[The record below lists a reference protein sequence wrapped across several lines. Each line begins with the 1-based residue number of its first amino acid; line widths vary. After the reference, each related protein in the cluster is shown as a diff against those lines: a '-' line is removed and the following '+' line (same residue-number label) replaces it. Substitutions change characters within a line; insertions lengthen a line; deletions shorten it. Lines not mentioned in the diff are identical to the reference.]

1 MKRLVWLL
9 TLCLLW
15 PTLAI
20 AAVQDC
26 TIAWTART
34 EADLAGYRIS
44 WGTTSGTYTSFAT
57 VGRVTTTT
65 CASIGITSSGTY
77 YLIVRAY
84 DTSNQFAAN
93 SNQVTFTLATVT
105 APPTT
110 PTISSFTPSSG
121 IVGTSVTISGT
132 NFSSTLSS
140 NTVKFNGTTA
150 SLSSG
155 NTTQLIATVPS
166 GASTGKITV
175 TVGANTATSASDFT
189 ITTPPSTTTWD
200 LVTEYSNTQGPVW
213 YYLNEDLSQM
223 SYGHA
228 VYGGSYY
235 QGATTY
241 GGIGA
246 GYIHPSDPTT
256 NPTQANGIIR
266 WVSPVN
272 ATISLEGTYRD
283 VDTVTGDGVNF
294 SIVKNGSTTLFSA
307 DVPSGTGTRSYS
319 ISSTVVTIG
328 DTIDFTVDPKTE
340 HAWDGTALT
349 STIAV
354 VSLTPPPSPLPPGP
368 PPPPVSTTNLL
379 SLTASAQSIFVG
391 ESLVI
396 TATLDSAPSATIPII
411 ITNTDPMILASPSSI
426 NIPAGATTAGFTVL
440 GVGVGQTTLSATF
453 GSVTK
458 LLTLT
463 INPLA
468 TVVQPTL
475 LAPSDKIELPASTRF
490 VILRWQAIPNAVR
503 YELRVRDD
511 TVSSDNTSACVG
523 YRICMLDLINTSY
536 RIDLKRGHSY
546 TWFVRWTDIAGN
558 TSVDSQREFSVQ
570 LNP

>member
-1 MKRLVWLL
+1 MRRLAWLL
-9 TLCLLW
+9 ALCLLL
-15 PTLAI
+15 PSLAQ
-20 AAVQDC
+20 AAVQNC

-34 EADLAGYRIS
+34 EADLAGYRIL
-44 WGTTSGTYTSFAT
+44 WGTSSGTYPSFAN
-57 VGRVTTTT
+57 VGLTTSTT
-65 CASIGITSSGTY
+65 CASIGITSAGTY
-77 YLIVRAY
+77 YLIVRPF

-93 SNQVTFTLATVT
+93 SNQATFTLATVPDPPT
-105 APPTT
+105 APTITGFT
-110 PTISSFTPSSG
+110 PTSG
-121 IVGTSVTISGT
+121 VIGTSVTIFGT

-155 NTTQLIATVPS
+155 SSTQLIATVPS
-166 GASTGKITV
+166 GATTGKISI
-175 TVGANTATSASDFT
+175 TVGSNTATSSGDFT
-189 ITTPPSTTTWD
+189 ITTPPSTTTWN
-200 LVTEYSNTQGPVW
+200 LVTEYSSTQGPIW

-228 VYGGSYY
+228 VYGGTYY

-241 GGIGA
+241 GAIGA

-256 NPTQANGIIR
+256 NPTQANGLIR

-272 ATISLEGTYRD
+272 ATISLAGTYRD
-283 VDTVTGDGVNF
+283 VDIATGDGVNF
-294 SIVKNGSTTLFSA
+294 SIVKNGSSTLFSD

-319 ISSTVVTIG
+319 ITATVSAG

-340 HAWDGTALT
+340 HAWDGMALT

-354 VSLTPPPSPLPPGP
+354 VSLTPPPPPPPPGP
-368 PPPPVSTTNLL
+368 PPPPPSTINLL
-379 SLTASAQSIFVG
+379 SLTAAAQSIFVG
-391 ESLVI
+391 ESLVLI
-396 TATLDSAPSATIPII
+396 VTLDNAPSTVVPIT
-411 ITNTDPMILASPSSI
+411 ITNTDPSILATPSTIS
-426 NIPAGATTAGFTVL
+426 IPAGAKTAGFTVL
-440 GVGVGQTTLSATF
+440 GMGAGNTTVSASLGSGV
-453 GSVTK
+453 K
-458 LLTLT
+458 T
-463 INPLA
+463 ISIVVNPLA
-468 TVVQPTL
+468 TVVSPTL

-490 VILRWQAIPNAVR
+490 VTLRWQAIPNAVR

-511 TVSSDNTSACVG
+511 TVSSDNTSACIG

-536 RIDLKRGHSY
+536 RIELKRGHSY

-558 TSVDSQREFSVQ
+558 TSADSQREFSVH

>member
-65 CASIGITSSGTY
+65 CASIGITSAGTY

-150 SLSSG
+150 ALSSG

-166 GASTGKITV
+166 SASTGKITV

-256 NPTQANGIIR
+256 NPTQANGLIR

-272 ATISLEGTYRD
+272 ATISLAGTYRD

-354 VSLTPPPSPLPPGP
+354 VSLTPPPPPPPTGP

-458 LLTLT
+458 LITLT

-475 LAPSDKIELPASTRF
+475 LAPSDKIELPATTRF

-511 TVSSDNTSACVG
+511 TVSRDNTSSCVG
-523 YRICMLDLINTSY
+523 YRICMLDLTNTSY
-536 RIDLKRGHSY
+536 RVDLKRGHSY
-546 TWFVRWTDIAGN
+546 TWFVRWVDIAGN
-558 TSVDSQREFSVQ
+558 TSSDSDREFSVH

>member
-1 MKRLVWLL
+1 M
-9 TLCLLW
+9 
-15 PTLAI
+15 
-20 AAVQDC
+20 
-26 TIAWTART
+26 
-34 EADLAGYRIS
+34 
-44 WGTTSGTYTSFAT
+44 
-57 VGRVTTTT
+57 
-65 CASIGITSSGTY
+65 
-77 YLIVRAY
+77 
-84 DTSNQFAAN
+84 
-93 SNQVTFTLATVT
+93 
-105 APPTT
+105 
-110 PTISSFTPSSG
+110 
-121 IVGTSVTISGT
+121 
-132 NFSSTLSS
+132 
-140 NTVKFNGTTA
+140 
-150 SLSSG
+150 
-155 NTTQLIATVPS
+155 
-166 GASTGKITV
+166 
-175 TVGANTATSASDFT
+175 
-189 ITTPPSTTTWD
+189 
-200 LVTEYSNTQGPVW
+200 W

-272 ATISLEGTYRD
+272 ATISLAGTYRD

-294 SIVKNGSTTLFSA
+294 SIVKNGSTTLFSD

-354 VSLTPPPSPLPPGP
+354 VSLTPPPPPPPPGP

-475 LAPSDKIELPASTRF
+475 LAPSDKIELPATTRF

-511 TVSSDNTSACVG
+511 TVSRDNTSSCVG
-523 YRICMLDLINTSY
+523 YRICMLDLTNTSY
-536 RIDLKRGHSY
+536 RVDLKRGHSY
-546 TWFVRWTDIAGN
+546 TWFVRWVDIAGN
-558 TSVDSQREFSVQ
+558 TSSDSDREFSVH

>member
-15 PTLAI
+15 PTLAV

-65 CASIGITSSGTY
+65 CASIGITSAGTY

-140 NTVKFNGTTA
+140 NTGKFNGTTA
-150 SLSSG
+150 ALSSG

-166 GASTGKITV
+166 SVSTGKITV

-256 NPTQANGIIR
+256 NPTQANGLIR

-272 ATISLEGTYRD
+272 ATISLAGTYRD

-294 SIVKNGSTTLFSA
+294 SIVKNGSTTLFSD

-354 VSLTPPPSPLPPGP
+354 VSLTPPPPPPPPGP

-475 LAPSDKIELPASTRF
+475 LAPYDKIELPATTRF

-511 TVSSDNTSACVG
+511 TVSRDNTSSCVG
-523 YRICMLDLINTSY
+523 YRICMLDLTNTSY
-536 RIDLKRGHSY
+536 RVDLKRGHSY
-546 TWFVRWTDIAGN
+546 TWFVRWVDIAGN
-558 TSVDSQREFSVQ
+558 TSSDSDREFSVH

>member
-1 MKRLVWLL
+1 MIRVLLALIIWLIAS
-9 TLCLLW
+9 
-15 PTLAI
+15 PSF
-20 AAVQDC
+20 AAVQNC
-26 TIAWTART
+26 SFAWNART
-34 EADLAGYRIS
+34 EADLAGYKIS
-44 WGTTSGTYTSFAT
+44 WGTASGTYPNVVTL
-57 VGRVTTTT
+57 GPVTTIT
-65 CASIGITSSGTY
+65 CAQLGMTSAATY
-77 YLIVRAY
+77 YAVINAF
-84 DTSNQFAAN
+84 DTSNQTGPN
-93 SNQVTFTLATVT
+93 SSQISVTLATVT
-105 APPTT
+105 APSTA
-110 PTISSFTPSSG
+110 PTITTFSPSSG

-150 SLSSG
+150 ALSSG

-272 ATISLEGTYRD
+272 ATISLAGTYRD

-294 SIVKNGSTTLFSA
+294 SIVKNGSTTLFSD

-354 VSLTPPPSPLPPGP
+354 VSLTPPPPPPPTGP

-475 LAPSDKIELPASTRF
+475 LAPSDKIELPATTRF

-511 TVSSDNTSACVG
+511 TVSRDNTSSCVG
-523 YRICMLDLINTSY
+523 YRICMLDLTNTSY
-536 RIDLKRGHSY
+536 RVDLKRGHSY
-546 TWFVRWTDIAGN
+546 TWFVRWVDIAGN
-558 TSVDSQREFSVQ
+558 TSSDSDREFSVH

>member
-1 MKRLVWLL
+1 VRRLAWLL

-15 PTLAI
+15 PTLAV

-44 WGTTSGTYTSFAT
+44 WGTVSGTYTSFT
-57 VGRVTTTT
+57 NVGLVTTTT
-65 CASIGITSSGTY
+65 CASIGITSAGTY
-77 YLIVRAY
+77 YLIVRAF
-84 DTSNQFAAN
+84 DTSNQLAAN

-175 TVGANTATSASDFT
+175 TVGANTVTSSGDFT

-200 LVTEYSNTQGPVW
+200 LVSEYSNIQGPVW

-228 VYGGSYY
+228 VYGGTYW

-272 ATISLEGTYRD
+272 ATISLAGTYRD

-294 SIVKNGSTTLFSA
+294 SIVKNGSSTLFSD

-319 ISSTVVTIG
+319 ITATVSAG

-340 HAWDGTALT
+340 YAWDGTALT

-354 VSLTPPPSPLPPGP
+354 VSLTPPPPPPPPGP
-368 PPPPVSTTNLL
+368 PPPPTSTINLL

-391 ESLVI
+391 ESLVL
-396 TATLDSAPSATIPII
+396 TATLDNAPSTTVPITIS
-411 ITNTDPMILASPSSI
+411 NTDTSILATPSTI
-426 NIPAGATTAGFTVL
+426 DIPAGAKTAGFTVL
-440 GVGVGQTTLSATF
+440 GVGTGNTTVSASLGSATKTLSL
-453 GSVTK
+453 V
-458 LLTLT
+458 

-468 TVVQPTL
+468 TVVSPTL
-475 LAPSDKIELPASTRF
+475 LAPSNQVELPATTRF

-511 TVSSDNTSACVG
+511 TVSSDNTSTCVG

-536 RIDLKRGHSY
+536 RIELKRGHSY

-558 TSVDSQREFSVQ
+558 TSVDSQREFSVH

>member
-1 MKRLVWLL
+1 MIRALLALAIWLL
-9 TLCLLW
+9 TSPAL
-15 PTLAI
+15 
-20 AAVQDC
+20 AAVQNC
-26 TIAWTART
+26 TFAWNART
-34 EADLAGYRIS
+34 DADLAGYKIS
-44 WGTTSGTYTSFAT
+44 WGTASGTYPNVVTL
-57 VGRVTTTT
+57 GPVTTIT
-65 CASIGITSSGTY
+65 CAQLGMTSAATY
-77 YLIVRAY
+77 YAVINAF
-84 DTSNQFAAN
+84 DTSNQTGPN
-93 SNQVTFTLATVT
+93 SSQISVTLATVT
-105 APPTT
+105 APSTA
-110 PTISSFTPSSG
+110 PTITTFSPSSG

-150 SLSSG
+150 ALSSG

-166 GASTGKITV
+166 SASTGKITV

-272 ATISLEGTYRD
+272 ATISLAGTYRD

-294 SIVKNGSTTLFSA
+294 SIVKNGSTTLFSD

-354 VSLTPPPSPLPPGP
+354 VSLTPPPPPPPTGP

-475 LAPSDKIELPASTRF
+475 LAPSDKIELPATTRF

-511 TVSSDNTSACVG
+511 TVSRDNTSSCVG
-523 YRICMLDLINTSY
+523 YRICMLDLTNTSY
-536 RIDLKRGHSY
+536 RVDLKRGHSY
-546 TWFVRWTDIAGN
+546 TWFVRWVDIAGN
-558 TSVDSQREFSVQ
+558 TSSDSDREFSVH

>member
-1 MKRLVWLL
+1 MIRALLALAIWLL
-9 TLCLLW
+9 TSPAL
-15 PTLAI
+15 
-20 AAVQDC
+20 AAVQNC
-26 TIAWTART
+26 TFAWNART
-34 EADLAGYRIS
+34 DADLAGYKIS
-44 WGTTSGTYTSFAT
+44 WGTASGTYPNVVTL
-57 VGRVTTTT
+57 GPVTTIT
-65 CASIGITSSGTY
+65 CAQLGMTSAATY
-77 YLIVRAY
+77 YAVINAF
-84 DTSNQFAAN
+84 DTSNQTGPN
-93 SNQVTFTLATVT
+93 SSQISVTLATVT
-105 APPTT
+105 APSTA
-110 PTISSFTPSSG
+110 PTITTFSPSSG

-150 SLSSG
+150 ALSSG

-200 LVTEYSNTQGPVW
+200 LVSEYSNTQGPVW

-256 NPTQANGIIR
+256 NPTQANGLIR

-272 ATISLEGTYRD
+272 ATISLAGTYRD

-294 SIVKNGSTTLFSA
+294 SIVKNGSTTLFSD

-354 VSLTPPPSPLPPGP
+354 VSLTPPPPPPPPGP

-475 LAPSDKIELPASTRF
+475 LAPFDKIELPATTRF

-511 TVSSDNTSACVG
+511 TVSRDNTSSCVG
-523 YRICMLDLINTSY
+523 YRICMLDLTNTSY
-536 RIDLKRGHSY
+536 RVDLKRGHSY
-546 TWFVRWTDIAGN
+546 TWFVRWVDIAGN
-558 TSVDSQREFSVQ
+558 TSSDSDREFSVH

>member
-1 MKRLVWLL
+1 MRRLAWGLI
-9 TLCLLW
+9 LCLLW
-15 PTLAI
+15 PTLAV

-44 WGTTSGTYTSFAT
+44 WGTASGTYTSFT
-57 VGRVTTTT
+57 NVGLVTTTT
-65 CASIGITSSGTY
+65 CASIGITSAGTY
-77 YLIVRAY
+77 YLIVRAF
-84 DTSNQFAAN
+84 DTSNQLAAN
-93 SNQVTFTLATVT
+93 SNQATFTLATVT

-110 PTISSFTPSSG
+110 PTISNFTPTSG

-175 TVGANTATSASDFT
+175 TVGANTVTSSGDFT

-200 LVTEYSNTQGPVW
+200 LVSEHSNIQGPVW

-228 VYGGSYY
+228 VYGGTYW

-272 ATISLEGTYRD
+272 ATISLAGTYRD

-294 SIVKNGSTTLFSA
+294 SIVKNGSSTLFSD

-319 ISSTVVTIG
+319 ITATVSAG

-354 VSLTPPPSPLPPGP
+354 VSLTPPPPPPPPGP
-368 PPPPVSTTNLL
+368 PPPPTSTINLL

-391 ESLVI
+391 ESLVL
-396 TATLDSAPSATIPII
+396 TATLDNAPSTTVPITIS
-411 ITNTDPMILASPSSI
+411 NTDTSILATPSTV
-426 NIPAGATTAGFTVL
+426 NIPSGAKTAGFTVL
-440 GVGVGQTTLSATF
+440 GMGAGTTTVSASL

-458 LLTLT
+458 TLSLV

-468 TVVQPTL
+468 TVVSPTL
-475 LAPSDKIELPASTRF
+475 LAPSDQVELPATTRF

-511 TVSSDNTSACVG
+511 TVSSDNTSSCVG

-536 RIDLKRGHSY
+536 RIELKRGHSY

-558 TSVDSQREFSVQ
+558 TSVDSQREFSVH

>member
-15 PTLAI
+15 PTLAV

-65 CASIGITSSGTY
+65 CASIGITSAGTY

-150 SLSSG
+150 ALSSG

-272 ATISLEGTYRD
+272 ATISLAGTYRD

-294 SIVKNGSTTLFSA
+294 SIVKNGSTTLFSD

-354 VSLTPPPSPLPPGP
+354 VSLTPPPPPPPPGP

-475 LAPSDKIELPASTRF
+475 LAPYDKIELPATTRF

-511 TVSSDNTSACVG
+511 TVSRDNTSSCVG
-523 YRICMLDLINTSY
+523 YRICMLDLTNTSY
-536 RIDLKRGHSY
+536 RVDLKRGHSY
-546 TWFVRWTDIAGN
+546 TWFVRWVDIAGN
-558 TSVDSQREFSVQ
+558 TSSDSDREFSVH

>member
-1 MKRLVWLL
+1 MRRLAWLL
-9 TLCLLW
+9 AFYLLW
-15 PTLAI
+15 PTFAV

-44 WGTTSGTYTSFAT
+44 WGTASGTYTSFAN
-57 VGRVTTTT
+57 VGLVTTTT
-65 CASIGITSSGTY
+65 CAAVGIATANTY
-77 YLIVRAY
+77 YLIVRAF
-84 DTSNQFAAN
+84 DTSGQLAAN
-93 SNQVTFTLATVT
+93 SNQATFTLATVA

-110 PTISSFTPSSG
+110 PTITSFSPSSG

-132 NFSSTLSS
+132 NFSSTLAS

-155 NTTQLIATVPS
+155 NTTQLVATVPP
-166 GASTGKITV
+166 ATTTGKIMV
-175 TVGANTATSASDFT
+175 TVGANTATSTNDFT

-200 LVTEYSNTQGPVW
+200 LVSEYSNTQGPVW
-213 YYLNEDLSQM
+213 YYLNEDLTQM
-223 SYGHA
+223 TYGHA
-228 VYGGSYY
+228 VYGGTYW

-256 NPTQANGIIR
+256 NPTQANGLIR

-272 ATISLEGTYRD
+272 ATISITGTYRD

-294 SIVKNGSTTLFSA
+294 SIVKTGGSALFSD

-319 ISSTVVTIG
+319 LTTTVIAG

-349 STIAV
+349 ATIAI
-354 VSLTPPPSPLPPGP
+354 VSVTPPPTPPPTPTP
-368 PPPPVSTTNLL
+368 PPPPTTINLL
-379 SLTASAQSIFVG
+379 SLTSSAGTIFVG
-391 ESLVI
+391 ESLVM
-396 TATLDSAPSATIPII
+396 TVTLDHAASATTPIT
-411 ITNTDPMILASPSSI
+411 ITNTDASILATPSTV
-426 NIPAGATTAGFTVL
+426 NIPAGSMSAGFTVL
-440 GVGVGQTTLSATF
+440 GVGVGRTTVSASF
-453 GSVTK
+453 GTGTK
-458 LLTLT
+458 LLSIT

-468 TVVQPTL
+468 TVVAPTM
-475 LAPSDKIELPASTRF
+475 LAPSNKVELPHTTKF

-503 YELRVRDD
+503 YELRLRDD
-511 TVSSDNTSACVG
+511 TVGSDNTSPCVG
-523 YRICMLDLINTSY
+523 YRVCMTNLTNTSH
-536 RIDLKRGHSY
+536 RVELKRGHSY
-546 TWFVRWTDIAGN
+546 TWFVRWVDISGN
-558 TSVDSQREFSVQ
+558 VSIDSTREFAIQ

>member
-15 PTLAI
+15 PTLAV

-65 CASIGITSSGTY
+65 CASIGITSAGTY

-228 VYGGSYY
+228 VYGGS
-235 QGATTY
+235 
-241 GGIGA
+241 
-246 GYIHPSDPTT
+246 
-256 NPTQANGIIR
+256 
-266 WVSPVN
+266 
-272 ATISLEGTYRD
+272 
-283 VDTVTGDGVNF
+283 
-294 SIVKNGSTTLFSA
+294 
-307 DVPSGTGTRSYS
+307 
-319 ISSTVVTIG
+319 
-328 DTIDFTVDPKTE
+328 
-340 HAWDGTALT
+340 
-349 STIAV
+349 
-354 VSLTPPPSPLPPGP
+354 
-368 PPPPVSTTNLL
+368 
-379 SLTASAQSIFVG
+379 
-391 ESLVI
+391 
-396 TATLDSAPSATIPII
+396 
-411 ITNTDPMILASPSSI
+411 
-426 NIPAGATTAGFTVL
+426 
-440 GVGVGQTTLSATF
+440 
-453 GSVTK
+453 
-458 LLTLT
+458 
-463 INPLA
+463 
-468 TVVQPTL
+468 
-475 LAPSDKIELPASTRF
+475 
-490 VILRWQAIPNAVR
+490 
-503 YELRVRDD
+503 
-511 TVSSDNTSACVG
+511 
-523 YRICMLDLINTSY
+523 
-536 RIDLKRGHSY
+536 
-546 TWFVRWTDIAGN
+546 
-558 TSVDSQREFSVQ
+558 
-570 LNP
+570 

>member
-15 PTLAI
+15 PTLAV

-65 CASIGITSSGTY
+65 CASIGITSAGTY

-272 ATISLEGTYRD
+272 ATISLAGTYRD

-294 SIVKNGSTTLFSA
+294 SIVKNGSTTLFSD

-354 VSLTPPPSPLPPGP
+354 VSLTPPPPPPPPGP

-475 LAPSDKIELPASTRF
+475 IAPSDKIELPATTRF
-490 VILRWQAIPNAVR
+490 VILRWQAILNAVR

-511 TVSSDNTSACVG
+511 TVSRDNTSSCVG
-523 YRICMLDLINTSY
+523 YRICMLDLTNTSY
-536 RIDLKRGHSY
+536 RVDLKRGHSY
-546 TWFVRWTDIAGN
+546 TWFVRWVDIAGN
-558 TSVDSQREFSVQ
+558 TSSDSDREFSVH